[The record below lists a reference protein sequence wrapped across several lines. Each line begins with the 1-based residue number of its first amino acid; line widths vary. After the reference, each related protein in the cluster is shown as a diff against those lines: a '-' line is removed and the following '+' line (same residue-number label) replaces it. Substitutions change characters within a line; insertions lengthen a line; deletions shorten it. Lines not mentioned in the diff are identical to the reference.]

1 MNDEHGVQ
9 KPTRSWIVCWTLR
22 SMETHEVTKDF
33 WRPFESYAEAKQKYD
48 QLYHNEKVYIRSLC
62 AVMESSDYEPHPAF
76 GKEDV

>member
-62 AVMESSDYEPHPAF
+62 GVMESSDYEPHPSF